1 MLGSQLEMG
10 WTHLLLSTAG
20 VDARTADGVRGCNS
34 SEIVDGEGASDKCQ
48 EGHEVAREFHH

>member
-34 SEIVDGEGASDKCQ
+34 SEIVDGEGARDKCQ
-48 EGHEVAREFHH
+48 EGHEVA